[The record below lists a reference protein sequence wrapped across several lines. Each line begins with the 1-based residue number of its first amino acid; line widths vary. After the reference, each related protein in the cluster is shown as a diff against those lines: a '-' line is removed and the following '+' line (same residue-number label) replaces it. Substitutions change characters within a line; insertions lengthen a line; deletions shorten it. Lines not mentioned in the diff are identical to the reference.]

1 MAKSKLSVAL
11 VSTEVVPYSK
21 VGGLGDVVGSLPD
34 KLEELGCRVVIFTPL
49 YKSIDKKRFG
59 ARQVRDAGVLE
70 AEVAG
75 RKEKFRV
82 YHAVKPGTSIDVFF
96 IDHKG
101 FYGREGIYTKK
112 TGEAFEDEDERTIF
126 LNRAVLAAMSALKI
140 KPDVVH
146 CNDFHTGLIPAYMKL
161 DETVKAYFQKSS
173 SVFSIH
179 NLAYQGLFGR
189 EFMKKAG
196 FDDSLFYPMS
206 PFEFYGKVNVMKIA
220 ISYADVIST
229 VSRTYAKEISS
240 SPEYG
245 YGLEGIL
252 RARKKELIGVLNGID
267 IEAWNPATDELIP
280 FNYDADNIEGKAK
293 NRIELLKDY
302 SLPPKT
308 KAPVIG
314 MVSRLV
320 DQKGFD
326 ILAEAFPELMKMNLK
341 LVILG
346 TGLKKYHDL
355 YSKLAGKYYRKFG
368 LKLEFN
374 NGLAHLIEAGSD
386 FFLMPS
392 RYEPCG
398 LNQMYSLRYGT
409 IPIVRETGGLKDT
422 IRDIGLSPKR
432 GNGFS
437 FKEYSSDELV
447 EAVRRAV
454 EFYSDKKKMSDV
466 VSRIMRE
473 DHSWKQSAA
482 EYIKV
487 YEYSLK
493 KI

>member
-1 MAKSKLSVAL
+1 MVKSKQSVAII
-11 VSTEVVPYSK
+11 STEVVPYSK
-21 VGGLGDVVGSLPD
+21 VGGLADVIGSLPD
-34 KLEELGCRVVIFTPL
+34 NLEELGIQVTIFTPL
-49 YKSIDKKRFG
+49 YHGINREEFGIKKQKVDG
-59 ARQVRDAGVLE
+59 PLE
-70 AEVAG
+70 VIVAG
-75 RKEKFRV
+75 RNEKFKV
-82 YHAVKPGTSIDVFF
+82 YHTVKPGTKIDVFF

-101 FYGREGIYTKK
+101 FYGREGVYTKPN

-126 LNRAVLAAMSALKI
+126 LNRAVLRAIKALGI
-140 KPDVVH
+140 KPDVLH

-161 DETVKAYFQKSS
+161 EKEFKEHFKNTS

-179 NLAYQGLFGR
+179 NLAYQGLFDKS
-189 EFMKKAG
+189 FIKKAG
-196 FDDSLFYPMS
+196 FKDTLFYPMS

-229 VSRTYAKEISS
+229 VSKTYAEEISS

-252 RARKKELIGVLNGID
+252 RTRRKELVGVLNGID
-267 IEAWNPATDELIP
+267 AEQWNPATDKLIP
-280 FNYDADNIEGKAK
+280 FNYSIDNLYGKMK
-293 NRIELLKDY
+293 NRIELLKEY

-320 DQKGFD
+320 DQKGLD
-326 ILAEAFPELMKMNLK
+326 ILAEAFPKLMKMNLK

-355 YSKLAGKYYRKFG
+355 YSKLARKHYRKFG

-374 NGLAHLIEAGSD
+374 NRLAHIIEAGSD

-392 RYEPCG
+392 LYEPCG

-409 IPIVRETGGLKDT
+409 CLLYT
-422 IRDIGLSPKR
+422 
-432 GNGFS
+432 
-437 FKEYSSDELV
+437 SD
-447 EAVRRAV
+447 
-454 EFYSDKKKMSDV
+454 
-466 VSRIMRE
+466 
-473 DHSWKQSAA
+473 AA
-482 EYIKV
+482 DE
-487 YEYSLK
+487 
-493 KI
+493 